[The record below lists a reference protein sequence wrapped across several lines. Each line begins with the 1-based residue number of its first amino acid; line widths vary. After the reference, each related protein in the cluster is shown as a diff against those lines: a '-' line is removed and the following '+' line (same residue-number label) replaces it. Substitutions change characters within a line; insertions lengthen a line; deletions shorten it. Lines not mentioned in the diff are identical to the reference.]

1 MKSRTD
7 AAWYHDPEYD
17 ITGRRIDTN
26 EGIEMRLDQLEGTF
40 KAWVESFMTD
50 DPTSLWEAVERK
62 GYEDDILADVC
73 RFAYSGSEN
82 VALEFTNALRTI
94 AVEEVLDQMDQKGYL
109 ENGDKEWLRSLNW

>member
-1 MKSRTD
+1 MMKSRTD
-7 AAWYHDPEYD
+7 AAWYHDTESGVTTHD
-17 ITGRRIDTN
+17 
-26 EGIEMRLDQLEGTF
+26 GIEMRLDQLEGTF

-73 RFAYSGSEN
+73 RFAYSGSES